1 MISKTDTTR
10 TARKGLGR
18 GMMMAALLG
27 LMLVVAP
34 LRAAEAESGADGG
47 ALDAAMDTVLTVR
60 SADADDRFL
69 GSAFLWGEEAEVAV
83 TNAHVVGE
91 AEEVRLVDRNGR
103 EEIGL
108 VIARDAVRDVA
119 VIAVGPGAD
128 GEPRRGLVSSPDV
141 AGLGLEVF
149 ALGAPLGVEFTL
161 TEGLIS
167 AKARQVDVAVPL
179 MMLQHDAA
187 VNPGSSG
194 GPLVDAEGRLVG
206 MNSQIADGSRMF
218 VGIAYAIAAPD
229 LDRIVAGLIEE
240 TLAPFPALGL
250 KARPVDRKVAGMLGL
265 EPGGLLVDGVTKGGL
280 AEAAG
285 VKAGDVILAVNGV
298 AVVEPGELAFLIEAA
313 QAGDEASL
321 TVLRDGAPVDLALAF
336 ALGEAEDGIGIK
348 LRDFDAKTQPERIS
362 SYRMAALGV
371 ILDDEGRVKEVT
383 ENSPGLHA
391 GLGRGD
397 RIVAVNGVAMDPAGL
412 DALEVSAA
420 VMLLVEAP
428 DGTTRHIFLD
438 PWGGKDGVRPVG
450 GANVLDPS
458 VIVF

>member
-1 MISKTDTTR
+1 
-10 TARKGLGR
+10 
-18 GMMMAALLG
+18 MMAALLG
-27 LMLVVAP
+27 LILA
-34 LRAAEAESGADGG
+34 LALTRTARADTA

-60 SADADDRFL
+60 SADADNRFL
-69 GSAFLWGEEAEVAV
+69 GSAFLWGDEAEVAV

-91 AEEVRLVDRNGR
+91 AEEVRLTDRHGN

-119 VIAVGPGAD
+119 VISVGPGAD
-128 GEPRRGLVSSPDV
+128 GTPRRGLVPAPET

-167 AKARQVDVAVPL
+167 AMARQVDIAVPL

-194 GPLVDAEGRLVG
+194 GPLVDGQGRLVG

-240 TLAPFPALGL
+240 TLEPFPLLGL

-265 EPGGLLVDGVTKGGL
+265 EPGGLLVDGTTKGGL

-285 VKAGDVILAVNGV
+285 VKAGDVILAVNGTMI
-298 AVVEPGELAFLIEAA
+298 AEPGDLAFLIEAA
-313 QAGDEASL
+313 QGAESASL
-321 TVLRDGAPVDLALAF
+321 TVLRDGKTVELGLGFALA
-336 ALGEAEDGIGIK
+336 EAEDGGIGIK
-348 LRDFDAKTQPERIS
+348 LRDFDPKTQPERIS
-362 SYRMAALGV
+362 SYRLAALGV
-371 ILDDEGRVKEVT
+371 LLDDEGRVKDVT
-383 ENSPGLHA
+383 ENSPGLFA

-397 RIVAVNGVAMDPAGL
+397 RILAVNGVEMDRAGL
-412 DALEVSAA
+412 DALEITEAA
-420 VMLLVEAP
+420 MLLVQAP

-438 PWGGKDGVRPVG
+438 PWGGKDGIRPVG